1 MGYKIVH
8 DCFDWMFTELSAFP
22 WKSSA
27 HNSALPSRVDTGNA
41 AFSSLEGLIL
51 RETVVY
57 CGSFIPPKRQP
68 ILHSVVC
75 RRCL

>member
-27 HNSALPSRVDTGNA
+27 DNSALHSRIDIGNA
-41 AFSSLEGLIL
+41 AISSLEGLIL
-51 RETVVY
+51 RGTVVY
-57 CGSFIPPKRQP
+57 CDSFVPPKRQST
-68 ILHSVVC
+68 LYSVVC
-75 RRCL
+75 SQW